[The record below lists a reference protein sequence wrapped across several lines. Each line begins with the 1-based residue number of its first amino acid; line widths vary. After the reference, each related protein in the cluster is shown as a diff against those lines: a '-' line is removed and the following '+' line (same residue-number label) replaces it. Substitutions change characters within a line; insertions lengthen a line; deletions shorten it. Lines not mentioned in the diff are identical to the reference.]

1 MSIECSFRIR
11 CDICGVAADYQPWL
25 SLQTAQEDAIESGW
39 RVPTVLD
46 ESGKDLCP
54 YCQEHEEN

>member
-11 CDICGVAADYQPWL
+11 CDICGISANYHPSVNLRY
-25 SLQTAQEDAIESGW
+25 AQEYAVESGW
-39 RVPTVLD
+39 RIPAVLD

-54 YCQEHEEN
+54 YCQEHGE